1 MTAPI
6 HTIGHSNF
14 LLDSF
19 LSLLIHHQV
28 TQIVDVRSVPASR
41 YVPHF
46 NQNRLIRS
54 LEGKGITYIFM
65 GDSLGGRPSDPSL
78 YDAQG
83 RADYSLIA
91 DTPAFQAGLD
101 RLLAVA
107 ENRPTAILCTEKAP
121 LYCHRTLLVG
131 AALESKGHDVLH
143 ITSATECVSQREL
156 IDDLVAKTPPPLEG
170 TVHTDLRARAI
181 QIRASQNAYL
191 RRT

>member
-1 MTAPI
+1 M
-6 HTIGHSNF
+6 
-14 LLDSF
+14 
-19 LSLLIHHQV
+19 
-28 TQIVDVRSVPASR
+28 
-41 YVPHF
+41 
-46 NQNRLIRS
+46 
-54 LEGKGITYIFM
+54 
-65 GDSLGGRPSDPSL
+65 
-78 YDAQG
+78 
-83 RADYSLIA
+83 
-91 DTPAFQAGLD
+91 
-101 RLLAVA
+101 A